1 MNARRT
7 VVRLT
12 FAGVDISADI
22 NKHLLSLTYTDNE
35 EDKTDDLQLSLDD
48 REGVWLGNWLN
59 TPGASKGVEISAV
72 IVQKNWES
80 NGKDRVLDC
89 GVFEIDTVDGSGPP
103 AKATIKAGSIPYKS
117 TVRTQKKTKAW
128 ENYTLSGIA
137 KEIAGKNGLT
147 CMFESA
153 FDPLYTRKEQIQESD
168 ITFLQRLCK
177 AAGISLKVTAKI
189 IVLFDAAAY
198 EQKDAVRVIK
208 RGTADVSSWSF
219 STSLHDASY
228 SKCHVSYTDP
238 TTGKT
243 IEYCTNHRYNKQAA
257 RTAMIRAAADK
268 NPPVYGFDCVCLI
281 KGVLWGW
288 NGNAAKPYGGAA
300 YASNGVPDLGADTMI
315 TKCSGVSADFGGIV
329 PGEAVWLPGHI
340 GVYIGGGKVIE
351 CSPAFKNCV
360 QVTACLNIGAISG
373 MNGRKWTKHGKLPY
387 ITYDTAGGAQNGTE
401 SATKPSGTTTTPA
414 TLAFAVGD
422 VVRFTGNTHYTN
434 AAAASGAACKPGTA
448 KVTALAK
455 GAKHPYHL
463 IKQPGGGSTVYGWVN
478 VADVQAVGNGTTPT
492 KMRVGAKVKYS
503 GPLYR
508 DSNGGGQGKTVNG
521 TYTVKYYYPGR
532 KCGVH
537 IDGLGWVPESGC
549 TVIG

>member
-1 MNARRT
+1 MTQEQKKFIERVGALAAADMQKSGVLASMTIAQAILESGWGKSGLTVKGNA
-7 VVRLT
+7 L
-12 FAGVDISADI
+12 FG
-22 NKHLLSLTYTDNE
+22 
-35 EDKTDDLQLSLDD
+35 
-48 REGVWLGNWLN
+48 
-59 TPGASKGVEISAV
+59 
-72 IVQKNWES
+72 
-80 NGKDRVLDC
+80 
-89 GVFEIDTVDGSGPP
+89 
-103 AKATIKAGSIPYKS
+103 IKAGTSWTGAVYSGKTQECYDGVTFTTVTGLFRAYGSWAESVADHSDLLSCNARYKA
-117 TVRTQKKTKAW
+117 VIGERDYKAACRA
-128 ENYTLSGIA
+128 IA
-137 KEIAGKNGLT
+137 AAGYATDPKYADKLVQIIEAYALTAYDGAGNAAKPGGSNTTAGTTRPADAKGAGKMKASEFINKLQNIVDNYKTLYVMGCFGAPLT
-147 CMFESA
+147 GA
-153 FDPLYTRKEQIQESD
+153 N
-168 ITFLQRLCK
+168 
-177 AAGISLKVTAKI
+177 
-189 IVLFDAAAY
+189 
-198 EQKDAVRVIK
+198 
-208 RGTADVSSWSF
+208 VSR
-219 STSLHDASY
+219 
-228 SKCHVSYTDP
+228 
-238 TTGKT
+238 
-243 IEYCTNHRYNKQAA
+243 YCTNHRYNKQAT

-288 NGNAAKPYGGAA
+288 SGNAAKPYGGAA

-340 GVYIGGGKVIE
+340 GVYIGDGKVIE

-387 ITYDTAGGAQNGTE
+387 IAYDTAGGAQNGAG

-414 TLAFAVGD
+414 ALAFAVGD

-478 VADVQAVGNGTTPT
+478 AADVQAVGNGTTAP

-537 IDGLGWVPESGC
+537 IDGLGWVPESSC

>member
-1 MNARRT
+1 MAQSLNALAVGALVKDTGTLYNGKPIIWKIADKGHTGYPSGAVTLITERIISLKCFDAIESGNSDGNRRSYGNNRWT
-7 VVRLT
+7 LSNVR
-12 FAGVDISADI
+12 
-22 NKHLLSLTYTDNE
+22 
-35 EDKTDDLQLSLDD
+35 Q
-48 REGVWLGNWLN
+48 WLN
-59 TPGASKGVEISAV
+59 SQAAAGKWYSAQHGADAPPTNANVWSNYNEYDAEAGFLAGFSANFIAALLTTTHTV
-72 IVQKNWES
+72 
-80 NGKDRVLDC
+80 GKA
-89 GVFEIDTVDGSGPP
+89 TVDGGGTESCADKIFLATCTEVGLSGDV
-103 AKATIKAGSIPYKS
+103 TAGSKLALFS
-117 TVRTQKKTKAW
+117 
-128 ENYTLSGIA
+128 NDS
-137 KEIAGKNGLT
+137 
-147 CMFESA
+147 S
-153 FDPLYTRKEQIQESD
+153 
-168 ITFLQRLCK
+168 RL
-177 AAGISLKVTAKI
+177 A
-189 IVLFDAAAY
+189 
-198 EQKDAVRVIK
+198 
-208 RGTADVSSWSF
+208 
-219 STSLHDASY
+219 
-228 SKCHVSYTDP
+228 
-238 TTGKT
+238 
-243 IEYCTNHRYNKQAA
+243 YCTNHRYNKQAA

-288 NGNAAKPYGGAA
+288 SGNAAKPYGGAA

-315 TKCSGVSADFGGIV
+315 TKCSGVSADFSGIV

-387 ITYDTAGGAQNGTE
+387 ITYDTAGGAQDGAGST
-401 SATKPSGTTTTPA
+401 TKPSGTTTTPA

-478 VADVQAVGNGTTPT
+478 AADVQAVGSGTTAP

-521 TYTVKYYYPGR
+521 TYTVKYYYPAR

>member
-1 MNARRT
+1 MKKATVDLFTRIFSVLAPPPNMTVSQWADKYRRLSSESSAEPGRWRT
-7 VVRLT
+7 SKAPYQREIMDAVCDMRVQKVV
-12 FAGVDISADI
+12 IMSAAQI
-22 NKHLLSLTYTDNE
+22 G
-35 EDKTDDLQLSLDD
+35 KTDALILNPIGYYMHYDPSPIIPGQINQPIDVFPYYESVENITESAGGAD
-48 REGVWLGNWLN
+48 RE
-59 TPGASKGVEISAV
+59 S
-72 IVQKNWES
+72 
-80 NGKDRVLDC
+80 
-89 GVFEIDTVDGSGPP
+89 
-103 AKATIKAGSIPYKS
+103 
-117 TVRTQKKTKAW
+117 
-128 ENYTLSGIA
+128 
-137 KEIAGKNGLT
+137 
-147 CMFESA
+147 
-153 FDPLYTRKEQIQESD
+153 
-168 ITFLQRLCK
+168 
-177 AAGISLKVTAKI
+177 
-189 IVLFDAAAY
+189 DAA
-198 EQKDAVRVIK
+198 
-208 RGTADVSSWSF
+208 F
-219 STSLHDASY
+219 
-228 SKCHVSYTDP
+228 
-238 TTGKT
+238 
-243 IEYCTNHRYNKQAA
+243 YCTNHRYNKQAA

-288 NGNAAKPYGGAA
+288 SGNAAKPYGGAA

-387 ITYDTAGGAQNGTE
+387 ITYDTAGGAQDGAGST
-401 SATKPSGTTTTPA
+401 TKPSGTTTTPA

-448 KVTALAK
+448 KVTALAR

-478 VADVQAVGNGTTPT
+478 AADVQAVGSGATAP

-549 TVIG
+549 TVIS

>member
-1 MNARRT
+1 MALIGNWGDF
-7 VVRLT
+7 T
-12 FAGVDISADI
+12 FYVSADQI
-22 NKHLLSLTYTDNE
+22 KTFDSLKWDSAAKYSTHDRHLREPLLEFTGTDVE
-35 EDKTDDLQLSLDD
+35 TITFTMFFSVFL
-48 REGVWLGNWLN
+48 GVN
-59 TPGASKGVEISAV
+59 PI
-72 IVQKNWES
+72 
-80 NGKDRVLDC
+80 
-89 GVFEIDTVDGSGPP
+89 
-103 AKATIKAGSIPYKS
+103 
-117 TVRTQKKTKAW
+117 
-128 ENYTLSGIA
+128 
-137 KEIAGKNGLT
+137 KEIANLLQAMRRGEVNRLVIGPKAYGTN
-147 CMFESA
+147 
-153 FDPLYTRKEQIQESD
+153 KWV
-168 ITFLQRLCK
+168 ITKLSN
-177 AAGISLKVTAKI
+177 SLKRFDRWGNLLVASVNVTMQS
-189 IVLFDAAAY
+189 Y
-198 EQKDAVRVIK
+198 AVR
-208 RGTADVSSWSF
+208 
-219 STSLHDASY
+219 
-228 SKCHVSYTDP
+228 
-238 TTGKT
+238 
-243 IEYCTNHRYNKQAA
+243 YCTNHRYNKQAA

-288 NGNAAKPYGGAA
+288 SGNAAKPYGGAV
-300 YASNGVPDLGADTMI
+300 YASNGVPDSGADTMI
-315 TKCSGVSADFGGIV
+315 TKCSGVSADFSGIV

-387 ITYDTAGGAQNGTE
+387 ITYDTAGGAQNGAGST
-401 SATKPSGTTTTPA
+401 TKPSGTTTTPA
-414 TLAFAVGD
+414 ALTFAVGD

-434 AAAASGAACKPGTA
+434 AAAASGAVCKPGTA

-455 GAKHPYHL
+455 GAKHQYHL

-478 VADVQAVGNGTTPT
+478 AADVQAVGSGATAP

-503 GPLYR
+503 GTLYR